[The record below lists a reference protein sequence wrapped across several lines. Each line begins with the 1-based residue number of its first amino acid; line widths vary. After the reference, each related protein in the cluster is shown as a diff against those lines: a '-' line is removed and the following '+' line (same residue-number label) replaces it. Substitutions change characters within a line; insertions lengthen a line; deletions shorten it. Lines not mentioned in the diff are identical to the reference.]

1 MAEEDRTVEEEI
13 PVLDASMLHSLV
25 DFETGMSW
33 WPPVTLILTVAC
45 IIVFACE
52 VATGALHIPGR
63 LLQMGALSSP
73 HVQQG
78 ELWRML
84 SATFLHADPEHLVS
98 NLLILLI
105 LGMACEHAFGSSQF
119 LFLYVVVAVG
129 GSCASLFND
138 KISVGASG
146 AIFGMAGLL
155 IAMFRRH
162 RDILHARDRRIGFV
176 IGIWAIYQ
184 IVSGCLNP
192 QIDNLAHAGGFA
204 TGLVLGWFVPPIILH
219 DREEF
224 SRRPSVT
231 VMLLLGLIPL
241 TATSYYFIPRLIG

>member
-1 MAEEDRTVEEEI
+1 MADEDLAIEEDI
-13 PVLDASMLHSLV
+13 PVLDASMLQSSV
-25 DFETGMSW
+25 DFENGMSW
-33 WPPVTLILTVAC
+33 WPPVTLMLAVAC
-45 IIVFACE
+45 IVVFAFE
-52 VATGALHIPGR
+52 VATGALDQPGR

-78 ELWRML
+78 ELWRLL
-84 SATFLHADPEHLVS
+84 SAPFLHADPEHLVGNS
-98 NLLILLI
+98 LILLI

-129 GSCASLFND
+129 GSCASLVND

-146 AIFGMAGLL
+146 VIFGMAGLL
-155 IAMFRRH
+155 IALFRRH

-184 IVSGCLNP
+184 IVSGFLNP
-192 QIDNLAHAGGFA
+192 RIDNLAHAGGFA
-204 TGLVLGWFVPPIILH
+204 TGLILGWVAPPIILH
-219 DREEF
+219 DRQEF
-224 SRRPSVT
+224 CRRPSVT

-241 TATSYYFIPRLIG
+241 AAASYYFIPRLIG